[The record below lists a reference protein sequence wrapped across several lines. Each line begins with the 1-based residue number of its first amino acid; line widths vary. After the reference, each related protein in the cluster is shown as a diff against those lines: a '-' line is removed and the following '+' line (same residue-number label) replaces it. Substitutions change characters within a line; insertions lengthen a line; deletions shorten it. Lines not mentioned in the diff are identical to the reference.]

1 MKKKTAEENVT
12 SKEVNSENKNSEET
26 VASGKN
32 KLRDL
37 IVKSIEMSRISKI
50 PVLFISNPGYGKTS
64 TIQQYAEVNGYHV
77 ESLIGSRFSPE
88 EILGYQVNNGGES
101 LEVLQP
107 EWYGRIMAKEKE
119 GIPSILFLDE
129 ISTAPDA
136 VQGSLLQLVFERAIG
151 NGKKLPEDCIVLS
164 AANYKS
170 NLPAMF
176 NIMAPTLNRF
186 DIVNLNMEVKKDS
199 AAKSDIGDLIT
210 PLDMVYEFTQT
221 EEERKANFPHFDSAN
236 ILSEEERKNCLDVS
250 RTFFEAVLSNY
261 ADKENSKGF
270 IDVTNT
276 DIEDIYDV
284 TGQVYNFIS
293 GRTISYTERMLQ
305 AVVEMGLD
313 NSDPAI
319 RIFLNGLIG
328 LGSNSFSKPE
338 QMYAY
343 QTQAYKLFIRAID
356 SVKHNRALGKS
367 PTLDYS
373 KDSLT
378 DAIKR
383 WETYYEKSS
392 CTAVDNNLPNLFNK
406 VIKPDFDKKKE
417 NLNKL
422 LETLEKDETAKANF
436 FADKKAI
443 EGLLETTKKIQSNV
457 KNDTITAIVNQLSY
471 LIAWYDL
478 IRQKLLSK

>member
-1 MKKKTAEENVT
+1 
-12 SKEVNSENKNSEET
+12 
-26 VASGKN
+26 
-32 KLRDL
+32 
-37 IVKSIEMSRISKI
+37 
-50 PVLFISNPGYGKTS
+50 
-64 TIQQYAEVNGYHV
+64 
-77 ESLIGSRFSPE
+77 
-88 EILGYQVNNGGES
+88 
-101 LEVLQP
+101 
-107 EWYGRIMAKEKE
+107 
-119 GIPSILFLDE
+119 
-129 ISTAPDA
+129 
-136 VQGSLLQLVFERAIG
+136 
-151 NGKKLPEDCIVLS
+151 
-164 AANYKS
+164 
-170 NLPAMF
+170 
-176 NIMAPTLNRF
+176 
-186 DIVNLNMEVKKDS
+186 
-199 AAKSDIGDLIT
+199 
-210 PLDMVYEFTQT
+210 
-221 EEERKANFPHFDSAN
+221 
-236 ILSEEERKNCLDVS
+236 
-250 RTFFEAVLSNY
+250 
-261 ADKENSKGF
+261 
-270 IDVTNT
+270 
-276 DIEDIYDV
+276 
-284 TGQVYNFIS
+284 
-293 GRTISYTERMLQ
+293 MLQ

-383 WETYYEKSS
+383 WETYYEKST